1 MYKKFVKS
9 IFQKKHFL
17 VCFTIKLHFFCR
29 CFSCEKWFHSFF
41 LFSVHY
47 ALCLQ
52 LLLFLHGLRPPTNI
66 YNNEIIC
73 HLNRKIEN
81 QFSTFHKSVM
91 VWVCCPTFLYN
102 QSSIGWTAKEIDYEP
117 PWTSKGGWKNILK
130 VNFSLF

>member
-17 VCFTIKLHFFCR
+17 VCLTIKLHFFVDVFVVKSDFTV
-29 CFSCEKWFHSFF
+29 FSI
-41 LFSVHY
+41 FSP
-47 ALCLQ
+47 LCQ

-102 QSSIGWTAKEIDYEP
+102 QSSIGWTVKEIDYEP